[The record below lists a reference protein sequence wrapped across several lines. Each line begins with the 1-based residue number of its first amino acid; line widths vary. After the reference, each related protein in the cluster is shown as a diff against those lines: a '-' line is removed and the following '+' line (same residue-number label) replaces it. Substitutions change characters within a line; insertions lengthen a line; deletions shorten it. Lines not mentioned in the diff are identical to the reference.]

1 MSEKYKSLDLA
12 TKELTSNKIKS
23 SRKHNRQYGA
33 FIIERCF
40 RSAIRPITRY
50 RVWYGDLSLGLF
62 DDVYQAE
69 RYISGLFKRLLY
81 RY

>member
-1 MSEKYKSLDLA
+1 MRRKYKSLPLV
-12 TKELTSNKIKS
+12 TKELTGNKYKGINQ
-23 SRKHNRQYGA
+23 RDRQYGD

-62 DDVYQAE
+62 DSVHQAE
-69 RYISGLFKRLLY
+69 WYIDNIY
-81 RY
+81 R

>member
-1 MSEKYKSLDLA
+1 MRKKYKSLDLV
-12 TKELTSNKIKS
+12 TRELIGNKYKGINQ
-23 SRKHNRQYGA
+23 RDRQYGD

-62 DDVYQAE
+62 DSVYQAE
-69 RYISGLFKRLLY
+69 RYIENLY
-81 RY
+81 R

>member
-1 MSEKYKSLDLA
+1 MSVKCKSI
-12 TKELTSNKIKS
+12 NKNIKRNS
-23 SRKHNRQYGA
+23 KHNRQYGA

-40 RSAIRPITRY
+40 RSAIRPTTRY
-50 RVWYGDLSLGLF
+50 RIWYGDVSLGLF

-69 RYISGLFKRLLY
+69 RYISGLFERLLY

>member
-1 MSEKYKSLDLA
+1 MRRKYKSLDVV
-12 TKELTSNKIKS
+12 TKELIDNKYKGINQ
-23 SRKHNRQYGA
+23 RRREYGA

-62 DDVYQAE
+62 DNVYQAE
-69 RYISGLFKRLLY
+69 WYIDNIY
-81 RY
+81 R